1 VGTPFPT
8 STGLAGLSP
17 EERSRYARQL
27 VLPQVGP
34 EGQARLK
41 AGRVLVVGAGGLGS
55 PAAMYLAAAGVG
67 TIGLVDFDAVEL
79 SNLPR
84 QLLYETADAGR
95 PKLEAA
101 GERLRAINP
110 HVTVLAHD
118 ERLDASNARALV
130 RAYDVVADGT
140 DNFPTR
146 YLVNDACVL
155 EKRPNVH
162 ASVLRF
168 EGQASV
174 FWAGRGP
181 CYRCLHPAP
190 PPAGA
195 VPDCAEGGVLGV
207 LPGLLGLIQAT
218 ESIKILLSA
227 GETLVG
233 RLLMVDALSMRFRE
247 IGLRRDPGCAVCGEK
262 PTITDVV
269 ATGDACAPAA
279 ATGPARRGDIVQPMP
294 VGPGGAEITVQE
306 LRDARERG
314 EPIVL
319 VDVREPFEWQIS
331 DLPDSVKIPLASLPS
346 SLERLAREDDLVVY
360 CRTGGRSGQAVAFLR
375 GRGYPRVRNLVGG
388 INGWADAIDPS
399 MAKY

>member
-1 VGTPFPT
+1 VGATVPTPP
-8 STGLAGLSP
+8 GLDGLTP

-27 VLPQVGP
+27 VLPQVGA
-34 EGQARLK
+34 EGQEKLK
-41 AGRVLVVGAGGLGS
+41 AARVLVVGAGGLGS

-101 GERLRAINP
+101 TERLLAINP
-110 HVTVLAHD
+110 NVTVVGHR
-118 ERLDASNARALV
+118 ERFDAANARALV
-130 RAYDVVADGT
+130 RDYDVVADGT

-190 PPAGA
+190 PPLGA

-207 LPGLLGLIQAT
+207 LPGMLGLIQAT
-218 ESIKILLSA
+218 EAIKIVLSA

-233 RLLMVDALSMRFRE
+233 RLLMVDALAMRFRE
-247 IGLRRDPGCAVCGEK
+247 IGLRRDPACAVCGDR

-269 ATGDACAPAA
+269 ATEDACTPAPS
-279 ATGPARRGDIVQPMP
+279 RRGDIVRPMP
-294 VGPGGAEITVQE
+294 GGTGSAEITSEE
-306 LRDARERG
+306 LRDARKRG

-319 VDVREPFEWQIS
+319 VDVREPFESQIS
-331 DLPDSVKIPLASLPS
+331 DLPDSIKIPLASLPS
-346 SLERLAREDDLVVY
+346 SLEKLSRDDDLVIY

-375 GRGYPRVRNLVGG
+375 QRGYPRVRNLVGG

>member
-84 QLLYETADAGR
+84 QLLYETADTGR

-110 HVTVLAHD
+110 HVTILAHD
-118 ERLDASNARALV
+118 ERLDAANARTLV

-174 FWAGRGP
+174 FWAGQGP

-233 RLLMVDALSMRFRE
+233 RLLLVDALSMRFRE
-247 IGLRRDPGCAVCGEK
+247 IGLRRDPGCEVCGEK

-269 ATGDACAPAA
+269 ATEDACAPAP
-279 ATGPARRGDIVQPMP
+279 TKRGDIVRPMP
-294 VGPGGAEITVQE
+294 VGPGGAEITVEE

-314 EPIVL
+314 EPLVL

-346 SLERLAREDDLVVY
+346 SLEKLAREDDLVVY

-399 MAKY
+399 MTKY

>member
-1 VGTPFPT
+1 
-8 STGLAGLSP
+8 
-17 EERSRYARQL
+17 
-27 VLPQVGP
+27 
-34 EGQARLK
+34 
-41 AGRVLVVGAGGLGS
+41 
-55 PAAMYLAAAGVG
+55 MYLAASGVG

-101 GERLRAINP
+101 AQRLRAINP
-110 HVTVLAHD
+110 HVTVVAHA
-118 ERLDASNARALV
+118 ERLDATNARALV

-174 FWAGRGP
+174 FWTGHGP

-190 PPAGA
+190 PPVGA

-207 LPGLLGLIQAT
+207 LPGMLGLIQAT
-218 ESIKILLSA
+218 EAIKILVSA

-269 ATGDACAPAA
+269 ATEDACAPM
-279 ATGPARRGDIVQPMP
+279 PSRRGDIVRAM
-294 VGPGGAEITVQE
+294 PGGAEITAEE
-306 LRDARERG
+306 LRDARARG
-314 EPIVL
+314 DSIVL

-346 SLERLAREDDLVVY
+346 SLEQLSRDDDLVIY
-360 CRTGGRSGQAVAFLR
+360 CRTGGRSAQAVGFLR
-375 GRGYPRVRNLVGG
+375 QRGYSRVRNLIGG